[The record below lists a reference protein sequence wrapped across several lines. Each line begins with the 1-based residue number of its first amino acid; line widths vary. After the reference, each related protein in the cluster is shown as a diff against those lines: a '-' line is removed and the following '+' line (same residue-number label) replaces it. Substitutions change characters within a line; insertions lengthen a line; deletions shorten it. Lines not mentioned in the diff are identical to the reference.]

1 MRLLLLS
8 TYELGHQPLHAASPA
23 GALRE
28 AGHDVRCLDLSI
40 QKLEA
45 AELDWADAV
54 GVSVPMHTA
63 MRLGIKAAE
72 MVKAHDPNLPVCFY
86 GLYAPVGRDSTVG
99 VVADR
104 IIAGE
109 YERALVAWANGLAR
123 GDGSDNGSHEELIQ
137 LGHDPFVLPA
147 RDLLPELDGYAHL
160 ALDGTERK
168 VGYVEASHGCAHEC
182 RHCPV
187 PVVYGGRIRLV
198 PQEVVVADVQ
208 QLVDMGA
215 EHITFGDPDF
225 LNGWRHSLRVV
236 RAIHERWPELTFD
249 VTTKVDH
256 VLERRDI
263 WPEMAD
269 SGCLFVVCALET
281 TNDVILERLDKG
293 HTNAQAIEAIELLRA
308 NGIEVRPSFLPFTP
322 WTTHDDMVE
331 MMNFIV
337 THDLIAN
344 VDPVQ
349 YSIRL
354 LLPEG
359 SLLLSHPDMKA
370 HLGGY
375 DAEHLTYTWRAE
387 DPSIDELQRR
397 LASLIEDATAL
408 EQPAGATFLEV
419 YRTVLE
425 ASGHREDPPADLI
438 EVGSVEGRPRLTE
451 PWFC

>member
-1 MRLLLLS
+1 MRVLLLS

-23 GALRE
+23 GAMRD
-28 AGHDVRCLDLSI
+28 AGHEVRCLDLSI
-40 QKLEA
+40 QKLEPA
-45 AELDWADAV
+45 RVDWADAV
-54 GVSVPMHTA
+54 GISVPMHTA
-63 MRLGIKAAE
+63 MRLGIKAAKI
-72 MVKAHDPNLPVCFY
+72 VKTHNRELPVCFY

-99 VVADR
+99 VLADR
-104 IIAGE
+104 VIAGE
-109 YERALVAWANGLAR
+109 YESGLVAWVDRLAQ
-123 GDGSDNGSHEELIQ
+123 GDAPDAGSDEPTIQ

-160 ALDGTERK
+160 AMDGGERK

-198 PQEVVVADVQ
+198 PPDVVVADVE
-208 QLVDMGA
+208 QLVRMGA

-236 RAIHERWPELTFD
+236 RAIHERWPQLTFD
-249 VTTKVDH
+249 VTTKVEH
-256 VLERRDI
+256 VLERHDI
-263 WPEMAD
+263 WAEMAN

-281 TNDVILERLDKG
+281 TNDLILERLDKG
-293 HTNAQAIEAIELLRA
+293 HTTAQAVEAIDLLRA
-308 NGIEVRPSFLPFTP
+308 HGIEVRPSFLPFTP
-322 WTTHDDMVE
+322 WTTHADLADML
-331 MMNFIV
+331 NFIV
-337 THDLIAN
+337 TNDLIAN

-359 SLLLSHPDMKA
+359 SLLLAHPDMKP
-370 HLGGY
+370 HLGPY

-397 LASLIEDATAL
+397 LGSLVEAATASG
-408 EQPAGATFLEV
+408 EPAGATFLEV
-419 YRTVLE
+419 YRVVME
-425 ASGHREDPPADLI
+425 AAGHRTSPPADLI
-438 EVGSVEGRPRLTE
+438 EAGSTEGRPRLTE

>member
-1 MRLLLLS
+1 
-8 TYELGHQPLHAASPA
+8 
-23 GALRE
+23 
-28 AGHDVRCLDLSI
+28 
-40 QKLEA
+40 
-45 AELDWADAV
+45 
-54 GVSVPMHTA
+54 

-72 MVKAHDPNLPVCFY
+72 MVKTFDSSLPVCFY

-109 YERALVAWANGLAR
+109 YERALVAWANGIAR
-123 GDGSDNGSHEELIQ
+123 GDEPDNGSQEELIQ

-147 RDLLPELDGYAHL
+147 RDLLPGLDGYAHL
-160 ALDGTERK
+160 ALDGTERN

-198 PQEVVVADVQ
+198 PQEVVIADVQ
-208 QLVDMGA
+208 QLIDLGA
-215 EHITFGDPDF
+215 KHITFGDPDF
-225 LNGWRHSLRVV
+225 LNGWRHSVRVV

-359 SLLLSHPDMKA
+359 SLLLSHPDMKP

-375 DAEHLTYTWRAE
+375 DPEHLTYTWRAE

-397 LASLIEDATAL
+397 LASLIEDATAF
-408 EQPAGATFLEV
+408 EKPAGATFLEV

-425 ASGHREDPPADLI
+425 AAGHREDPPADLI

>member
-23 GALRE
+23 GALRA
-28 AGHDVRCLDLSI
+28 AGHEVRCLDLSI
-40 QKLEA
+40 EKLEGIA
-45 AELDWADAV
+45 LEWADAV

-72 MVKAHDPNLPVCFY
+72 MVKSYDPTLPVCFY
-86 GLYAPVGRDSTVG
+86 GLYAPVGRDITVG

-104 IIAGE
+104 VIAGE
-109 YERALVAWANGLAR
+109 YERGLVAWANRLAQ
-123 GDGSDNGSHEELIQ
+123 GDDPDAGSEEDLIQ

-198 PQEVVVADVQ
+198 PQDVVVADVE
-208 QLVDMGA
+208 QLVGMGA

-236 RAIHERWPELTFD
+236 RAIHERWPHLTFD
-249 VTTKVDH
+249 VTTKVEH
-256 VLERRDI
+256 VLERHDI
-263 WPEMAD
+263 WSEMAA

-293 HTNAQAIEAIELLRA
+293 HTTAQAVDAIELLRA
-308 NGIEVRPSFLPFTP
+308 HDIEVRPSFLPFTP

-337 THDLIAN
+337 AHDLIAN
-344 VDPVQ
+344 VDPIQ

-354 LLPEG
+354 LVPEG
-359 SLLLSHPDMKA
+359 SLLLSLPDMTS
-370 HLGGY
+370 HLGPY
-375 DAEHLTYTWRAE
+375 DAEHLTYTWTAA
-387 DPSIDELQRR
+387 DPSVDELQRR
-397 LASLIEDATAL
+397 LARLIEEATASDK
-408 EQPAGATFLEV
+408 PAGATFLDV
-419 YRTVLE
+419 YRSVLE
-425 ASGHREDPPADLI
+425 AAGRSTSPSADLI

>member
-23 GALRE
+23 GALRA
-28 AGHDVRCLDLSI
+28 AGHEVRCLDLSI
-40 QKLEA
+40 QKLEGA
-45 AELDWADAV
+45 ALEWAEAV

-63 MRLGIKAAE
+63 MRLGIKAGE
-72 MVKAHDPNLPVCFY
+72 IVKAHDPSLPVCFY
-86 GLYAPVGRDSTVG
+86 GLYAPVGRDTTVG

-104 IIAGE
+104 VIAGE
-109 YERALVAWANGLAR
+109 YERGLVAWANRLAQ
-123 GDGSDNGSHEELIQ
+123 GDAAGTGSHEDLIQ

-160 ALDGTERK
+160 ALDGTERR

-198 PQEVVVADVQ
+198 PQDVVVADVE
-208 QLVDMGA
+208 QLVNMGA

-225 LNGWRHSLRVV
+225 LNGWRHSLKVV
-236 RAIHERWPELTFD
+236 RAIHERWPHLTFD
-249 VTTKVDH
+249 VTTKVEH
-256 VLERRDI
+256 VLERHDI
-263 WPEMAD
+263 WAEMAA

-293 HTNAQAIEAIELLRA
+293 HTTAQAVDAIELLRA
-308 NGIEVRPSFLPFTP
+308 HDIEVRPSFLPFTP

-359 SLLLSHPDMKA
+359 SLLLSLPDMTS
-370 HLGGY
+370 HLGPY
-375 DAEHLTYTWRAE
+375 DAEHLTYTWTAA

-397 LASLIEDATAL
+397 LARLIEEATASDK
-408 EQPAGATFLEV
+408 PPGATFLDV

-425 ASGHREDPPADLI
+425 AAGHSTSPPDDLI

>member
-1 MRLLLLS
+1 MKLLLLS

-23 GALRE
+23 GALRV
-28 AGHDVRCLDLSI
+28 AGHGVRCLDLSI

-72 MVKAHDPNLPVCFY
+72 MVKAHDPSLPVCFY

-104 IIAGE
+104 VVAGE
-109 YERALVAWANGLAR
+109 YEGALVAWANGLAR
-123 GDGSDNGSHEELIQ
+123 GDGPDNGSHEELIQ

-147 RDLLPELDGYAHL
+147 RDLLPGLDGYAHL
-160 ALDGTERK
+160 ALYGTERK

-198 PQEVVVADVQ
+198 PQDVVVTDVE

-225 LNGWRHSLRVV
+225 LNGWRHSLKVV
-236 RAIHERWPELTFD
+236 RAIHERWPHLTFD
-249 VTTKVDH
+249 VTTKVEH
-256 VLERRDI
+256 VLERRDM
-263 WPEMAD
+263 WAEMAR

-293 HTNAQAIEAIELLRA
+293 HTTAQAVEAIELLRA
-308 NGIEVRPSFLPFTP
+308 HDIEVRPSFLPFTP
-322 WTTHDDMVE
+322 WTTHDDLVE
-331 MMNFIV
+331 MMDFIV

-359 SLLLSHPDMKA
+359 SLLLAHPEMQA
-370 HLGGY
+370 HLGPY
-375 DAEHLTYTWRAE
+375 DAEHLTHTWTAA
-387 DPSIDELQRR
+387 DPSIDELQRK
-397 LASLIEDATAL
+397 LAVLIEDATSSGK
-408 EQPAGATFLEV
+408 PPGATFLDV
-419 YRTVLE
+419 YRVVLE
-425 ASGHREDPPADLI
+425 AAGRRTSSPANLI
-438 EVGSVEGRPRLTE
+438 EVGSSEGRPRLTE

>member
-8 TYELGHQPLHAASPA
+8 TYELGHQPLHTASPA
-23 GALRE
+23 GALRA

-40 QKLEA
+40 QKLERT
-45 AELDWADAV
+45 ELEWADAV

-72 MVKAHDPNLPVCFY
+72 MVKAHDPSLPVCFY
-86 GLYAPVGRDSTVG
+86 GLYAPVGRDGTVG

-104 IIAGE
+104 VIAGE
-109 YERALVAWANGLAR
+109 YERGLVSWANRLAL
-123 GDGSDNGSHEELIQ
+123 GDAPDAGSDEDLIQ
-137 LGHDPFVLPA
+137 LGHDAFVLPA
-147 RDLLPELDGYAHL
+147 RDLLPSLDGYAHL
-160 ALDGTERK
+160 ALDGMERK

-198 PQEVVVADVQ
+198 PQDVVVADVE
-208 QLVDMGA
+208 QLVGMGA

-236 RAIHERWPELTFD
+236 RAIHERWPQLTFD
-249 VTTKVDH
+249 VTTKVEH
-256 VLERRDI
+256 VLERNDI
-263 WPEMAD
+263 WAEMSD

-281 TNDVILERLDKG
+281 TNDAILERLDKG
-293 HTNAQAIEAIELLRA
+293 HTTSQAIEAIELLRA
-308 NGIEVRPSFLPFTP
+308 HDIEVRPSFLPFTP
-322 WTTHDDMVE
+322 WTTHADMVE
-331 MMNFIV
+331 MMDFIV

-359 SLLLSHPDMKA
+359 SLLLAHPDMKV
-370 HLGGY
+370 HLGSY
-375 DAEHLTYTWRAE
+375 DAEHLTYTWTAA
-387 DPSIDELQRR
+387 DPSIDELQNN
-397 LASLIEDATAL
+397 LAGLIEEATASGK
-408 EQPAGATFLEV
+408 PPGATFLDV
-419 YRTVLE
+419 YRVVLE
-425 ASGHREDPPADLI
+425 AAGRRTSPPADLI

>member
-23 GALRE
+23 GALRA
-28 AGHDVRCLDLSI
+28 AGHEVRCLDLSI
-40 QKLEA
+40 QKLEEGA
-45 AELDWADAV
+45 LEWADAV

-72 MVKAHDPNLPVCFY
+72 MVKDHDPNLPVCFY
-86 GLYAPVGRDSTVG
+86 GLYAPVGRDGTVG

-104 IIAGE
+104 VIAGE
-109 YERALVAWANGLAR
+109 YERGLVLWANRLAQ
-123 GDGSDNGSHEELIQ
+123 GDAPDTGSDEPLIQ
-137 LGHDPFVLPA
+137 LGHDAFALPA
-147 RDLLPELDGYAHL
+147 RDLLPGLDGYAHL
-160 ALDGTERK
+160 AMDGTERK

-187 PVVYGGRIRLV
+187 PVVYGGRIRIV
-198 PQEVVVADVQ
+198 PQDVVVADVE
-208 QLVDMGA
+208 QLVGMGA
-215 EHITFGDPDF
+215 EHLTFGDPDF

-236 RAIHERWPELTFD
+236 RAIHERWPHLTFD
-249 VTTKVDH
+249 VTAKVEH
-256 VLERRDI
+256 VLERHDI
-263 WPEMAD
+263 WAEMAA

-293 HTNAQAIEAIELLRA
+293 HTTAQAVDAIELLRA
-308 NGIEVRPSFLPFTP
+308 HDIEVRPSFLPFTP
-322 WTTHDDMVE
+322 WTTHDDIVE

-337 THDLIAN
+337 AHDLIAN

-359 SLLLSHPDMKA
+359 SLLLALPDMKSY
-370 HLGGY
+370 LGPY
-375 DAEHLTYTWRAE
+375 DAEHLTYTWAAA
-387 DPSIDELQRR
+387 DPSVDKLQRR
-397 LASLIEDATAL
+397 LARLIEEATAADK
-408 EQPAGATFLEV
+408 PPGATFLDV

-425 ASGHREDPPADLI
+425 AAGHSTSSPADLI